1 MACYLYNGIKYTE
14 EDLVKLLQSQ
24 QPKTRRILELQ
35 SDLFQKGRD
44 KESLILNEDEATKKK
59 MWEFKTL
66 LKNRIETLGN
76 FKRLHPE
83 QVEEI
88 KKREKEIEGNKAV
101 IEAFEKPTQNQFL
114 QLLNKD
120 NNWVTFFIKSI
131 IQDSAKKGYEKVLF
145 PKGETAA
152 KIEGHETI
160 ADRLNWINKRLEQ
173 INKELFKGE
182 VKENFIIETR
192 ELYSISDRKLN
203 FKINNN
209 QRGVFISDEFKT
221 KEDAQKWIDSKG
233 NPTYEVKI
241 NLTEDELN
249 IYQNN
254 ILEKEGLEKE
264 KQELKSQG
272 IEKLKPIEAFYEIKV
287 GNILEKQFG
296 KENVKTITDEYGNQ
310 WREITINQARDLDN
324 ILLQKNEANRIIGQ
338 ANIKAMTVLVDAV
351 NKKEDT
357 IPHEYA
363 HHYIAWFRNTPIVQ
377 EAIKRFGSE
386 EALVQA
392 IGEQVVK
399 QKGEAYNWWKK
410 FTNWILN
417 LLSDKQ
423 LLQVLTDSFLNR
435 QDLHDFTYNQPNTQQ
450 KQQAIEIYSKYL
462 DTIFPDSKVRGIV
475 YHGSSEKREILDPTK
490 QVRGRF
496 GQGVS
501 FAATPQLVNQLI
513 DDAIMHYALIDLKNP
528 LTDIPSFRADVQP
541 AVEQGNH
548 DGVQVG
554 NIEFTV
560 PTKEQIHILG
570 SKQDIEGF
578 KKFTKRQSNDINNQ
592 ENNNIEQS
600 QINENNTESF
610 TKESL
615 NKKID
620 ELLKSGEIYYT
631 DDDSKP
637 CAANGLRNTV
647 KGTDWKIATE
657 FKGKSHA
664 QGGIDIT
671 LNENGYH
678 FRRGGKDIK
687 AANGLI
693 IENK

>member
-1 MACYLYNGIKYTE
+1 MACKYTYKEITYNSKE
-14 EDLVKLLQSQ
+14 EFINQVINPQFLSNQKI
-24 QPKTRRILELQ
+24 RRVMEVQ
-35 SDLFQKGRD
+35 SDLFQKGRNAD
-44 KESLILNEDEATKKK
+44 ELIGSESEILYELDRMGKPDSTNPDDIAEA
-59 MWEFKTL
+59 
-66 LKNRIETLGN
+66 R
-76 FKRLHPE
+76 KRLSTS
-83 QVEEI
+83 
-88 KKREKEIEGNKAV
+88 N
-101 IEAFEKPTQNQFL
+101 QNQFL

-120 NNWVTFFIKSI
+120 NNWVKFFISAI

-160 ADRLNWINKRLEQ
+160 ADEIRRVDIEIESIKKGRLGFDKTELG
-173 INKELFKGE
+173 KEKEIKTGQKIEEILFAQRPE
-182 VKENFIIETR
+182 SNRVKEFEQKGYITNVRIDIDTA
-192 ELYSISDRKLN
+192 KL
-203 FKINNN
+203 
-209 QRGVFISDEFKT
+209 EA
-221 KEDAQKWIDSKG
+221 KEQ
-233 NPTYEVKI
+233 
-241 NLTEDELN
+241 
-249 IYQNN
+249 
-254 ILEKEGLEKE
+254 EKAN
-264 KQELKSQG
+264 LKSQG
-272 IEKLKPIEAFYEIKV
+272 IEKLKPIEVFYEIKV

>member
-1 MACYLYNGIKYTE
+1 MACKYTYKGIVYNSKE
-14 EDLVKLLQSQ
+14 EFINQVINPQFLSNKKV
-24 QPKTRRILELQ
+24 RRVMELQ

-44 KESLILNEDEATKKK
+44 KQSLAGYKSDLSSEEEQSYNRYLLETGQITQE
-59 MWEFKTL
+59 EFDNPKIIG
-66 LKNRIETLGN
+66 K
-76 FKRLHPE
+76 
-83 QVEEI
+83 
-88 KKREKEIEGNKAV
+88 EKE
-101 IEAFEKPTQNQFL
+101 NQFL

-160 ADRLNWINKRLEQ
+160 AEQLKRINQEIENLKNDNYLAAPPIEINFETGVGVNNATNNKDRIEQLEQ
-173 INKELFKGE
+173 
-182 VKENFIIETR
+182 
-192 ELYSISDRKLN
+192 
-203 FKINNN
+203 
-209 QRGVFISDEFKT
+209 
-221 KEDAQKWIDSKG
+221 
-233 NPTYEVKI
+233 
-241 NLTEDELN
+241 
-249 IYQNN
+249 
-254 ILEKEGLEKE
+254 EKSN
-264 KQELKSQG
+264 LKSQG

-296 KENVKTITDEYGNQ
+296 KDNVKTITDEFGNQ

>member
-1 MACYLYNGIKYTE
+1 MANCKYIYKGTTYTKE
-14 EDLVKLLQSQ
+14 EFESFVKEEFVKKSSENKFLSLL
-24 QPKTRRILELQ
+24 E
-35 SDLFQKGRD
+35 
-44 KESLILNEDEATKKK
+44 
-59 MWEFKTL
+59 
-66 LKNRIETLGN
+66 
-76 FKRLHPE
+76 
-83 QVEEI
+83 
-88 KKREKEIEGNKAV
+88 
-101 IEAFEKPTQNQFL
+101 
-114 QLLNKD
+114 KD

-272 IEKLKPIEAFYEIKV
+272 IEKLKSIEAFYEIKV

>member
-1 MACYLYNGIKYTE
+1 MACKFIYNNIEYSSKE
-14 EDLVKLLQSQ
+14 EFINKLVIPNFIN
-24 QPKTRRILELQ
+24 QPKTLRVQEQQ
-35 SDLFQKGRD
+35 SDFFQKIRNNFTIKGNNYTKSKD
-44 KESLILNEDEATKKK
+44 KDNNPTYFLNGKSISKSEHEKGWNEYLDTPENSEDAFLKL
-59 MWEFKTL
+59 L
-66 LKNRIETLGN
+66 LKN
-76 FKRLHPE
+76 
-83 QVEEI
+83 
-88 KKREKEIEGNKAV
+88 
-101 IEAFEKPTQNQFL
+101 
-114 QLLNKD
+114 D
-120 NNWVTFFIKSI
+120 NWITFFIKAT
-131 IQDSAKKGYEKVLF
+131 IQNAAKKGYEKVLF

-160 ADRLNWINKRLEQ
+160 ADEIRRYDDIINNADKYYTKGNEVLPEGYNAQ
-173 INKELFKGE
+173 INY
-182 VKENFIIETR
+182 NDD
-192 ELYSISDRKLN
+192 LYSS
-203 FKINNN
+203 
-209 QRGVFISDEFKT
+209 T
-221 KEDAQKWIDSKG
+221 KEGFIAKAEQK
-233 NPTYEVKI
+233 
-241 NLTEDELN
+241 
-249 IYQNN
+249 
-254 ILEKEGLEKE
+254 

-338 ANIKAMTVLVDAV
+338 ANIKAMTVLVDVV